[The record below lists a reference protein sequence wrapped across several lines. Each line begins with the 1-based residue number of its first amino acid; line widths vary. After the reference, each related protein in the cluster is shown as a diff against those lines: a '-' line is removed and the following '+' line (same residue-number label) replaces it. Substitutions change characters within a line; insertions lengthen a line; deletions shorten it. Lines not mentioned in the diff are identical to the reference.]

1 MPSPAGK
8 KLPAALYGLSV
19 LPSQGPEDDAL
30 LFQEMNDVL
39 QVNMVLSS
47 EKLEVISWDRVLE
60 ATVQDSALVK
70 LTEMIYRGFPQNS

>member
-1 MPSPAGK
+1 M
-8 KLPAALYGLSV
+8 

-47 EKLEVISWDRVLE
+47 EKIEVISWDRVLE